1 LKSTTFPVRVGLLGL
16 GVLSQRSLL
25 KHLSLPDAKD
35 KIQLVAV
42 CDIDRERARL
52 TAEKYSV
59 PEHYASL
66 ESMLSCSSIDA
77 VLVCTPI
84 PLHHENAL
92 MALQANKH
100 VYIQKTVAT
109 SLESAKEI
117 FLEAEHRGIIVVA
130 SPLQMLNP
138 ARQLAKKILSEN
150 TIGPIYWSICTTN
163 GGHDTEN
170 ERLGNESLSEI
181 DPSWYYKSGGGPL
194 YDMTVY
200 AIDALVGLFGP
211 VRHVSALS
219 GKRVPIRYWK
229 GKEIN
234 VEIDDNTLLLL
245 DFGESQFAL
254 VNGSNAHQSKRVGWG
269 ELSVFGA
276 LGALEIYSENP
287 AEPNLASVVEVVGD
301 KTHYIRDFG
310 PYLPESH
317 LNICDPHTFADIM
330 YFADCVAATTRPIS
344 NASQTCHVVE
354 IIEKGILA
362 ASTGQIQMIN
372 TVISE
377 TK

>member
-1 LKSTTFPVRVGLLGL
+1 M
-16 GVLSQRSLL
+16 LSQRSLL

-35 KIQLVAV
+35 KIHLVAV
-42 CDIDRERARL
+42 CDIDEERARL

-66 ESMLSCSSIDA
+66 ESMLRFSSIDA

-84 PLHHENAL
+84 PLHYENAL
-92 MALQANKH
+92 MALHANKH
-100 VYIQKTVAT
+100 VYIQKTLAT
-109 SLESAKEI
+109 SFESAKEI
-117 FLEAEHRGIIVVA
+117 FLEAEHRGLIVVA

-150 TIGPIYWSICTTN
+150 TIGPVYWSICTTN

-181 DPSWYYKSGGGPL
+181 DPSWYYKLGGGPL

-211 VRHVSALS
+211 VRQVSALS
-219 GKRVPIRYWK
+219 GKRVPIRHWK
-229 GKEIN
+229 GKKIN

-254 VNGSNAHQSKRVGWG
+254 VNGSNAHQSNRVGWG

-287 AEPNLASVVEVVGD
+287 AEPNLASVVEVVGE

-317 LNICDPHTFADIM
+317 LNIGDPHTFADIM
-330 YFADCVAATTRPIS
+330 YFSDCVADATRQIS